1 MIRLITLGLIG
12 FLVAASAASAQQ
24 PDRMPRDS
32 AGRPMR
38 GPMTQSMMMMVD
50 SMDARLDSLVTV
62 MNRAQGTSRIDAMAA
77 VINEMAS
84 QRKVMRAHMRDG
96 TMRGS
101 HDAESRRGAAG
112 LSDARHAACPRRL
125 GQDEMM
131 VRGAPLRRGYSVR
144 REPRGATLSRS

>member
-96 TMRGS
+96 TMR
-101 HDAESRRGAAG
+101 DR
-112 LSDARHAACPRRL
+112 
-125 GQDEMM
+125 MM
-131 VRGAPLRRGYSVR
+131 RNHGVERRGYPMPGMQRAPADS
-144 REPRGATLSRS
+144 AKTK